1 MLYTQRVY
9 QVSGYWPV
17 RRARL
22 RARRLSTASGQ
33 VGPEVETPTRM
44 TGAQRKQL
52 IVEVTIELV
61 AEFGVEG
68 TTTARIA
75 AKAGVS
81 EKTLYSHFASRKD
94 ILLAAL
100 DAVFERAR
108 DDLRHLAGANVLEHL
123 RAAARRHGARGKEF
137 VYPLFEFFAAPPTA
151 GLREEVRIRHQT
163 SIDIITG
170 MIDEGKAQGLIR
182 PDVDSELVAWEFF
195 GVYWAEDVAFMIGF
209 EEFSASRRPVIM
221 MERILRDIAT

>member
-1 MLYTQRVY
+1 
-9 QVSGYWPV
+9 
-17 RRARL
+17 
-22 RARRLSTASGQ
+22 
-33 VGPEVETPTRM
+33 M

-52 IVEVTIELV
+52 IVDVTIALV
-61 AEFGVEG
+61 GEYGVEG

-81 EKTLYSHFASRKD
+81 EKTLYSHFASRRD

-108 DDLRHLAGANVLEHL
+108 DDLRHLEGADVLENL
-123 RAAARRHGARGKEF
+123 RAAARRHGARGREF
-137 VYPLFEFFAAPPTA
+137 VYPLFEFFVAPPTA
-151 GLREEVRIRHQT
+151 GLREEVRTRHQA
-163 SIDIITG
+163 SIDIVTG
-170 MIDEGKAQGLIR
+170 MIDEGKTQGLIR

-209 EEFSASRRPVIM
+209 DEFSASRRPVIM
-221 MERILRDIAT
+221 MERIVRDIAAQRNVGEV

>member
-1 MLYTQRVY
+1 VDP
-9 QVSGYWPV
+9 S
-17 RRARL
+17 
-22 RARRLSTASGQ
+22 
-33 VGPEVETPTRM
+33 TRM

-52 IVEVTIELV
+52 IVDVTIDLV
-61 AEFGVEG
+61 GEYGVEG

-81 EKTLYSHFASRKD
+81 EKTLYSHFASRRD

-100 DAVFERAR
+100 DVVFERAR
-108 DDLRHLAGANVLEHL
+108 DDLRHLEGANVLEHL
-123 RAAARRHGARGKEF
+123 RSAARRHGARGKDF
-137 VYPLFEFFAAPPTA
+137 VYPLFEFFAASPTA
-151 GLREEVRIRHQT
+151 GLREELRTRHQA
-163 SIDIITG
+163 SIDIVTG

-182 PDVDSELVAWEFF
+182 PDVDSELVAWEVF

-209 EEFSASRRPVIM
+209 DEFSASRRPVIM